1 MGQSIPSHLTLS
13 SRQCHYTKHA
23 ASSCVIVLHK
33 LSLYPVS
40 HGSPGRLRP
49 YCTIIQYGCNDG
61 GAWSV
66 VARTIKCEVTLYS
79 SQLPILSGS
88 PCSSPASYRL
98 VVALLKTAHRRPP
111 VLSRLSGLALSCTTR
126 RGRTLCEARISKR
139 SHDVSHLREATG
151 IANCGMMV
159 HTTG

>member
-1 MGQSIPSHLTLS
+1 MPL
-13 SRQCHYTKHA
+13 TKHRRLIL
-23 ASSCVIVLHK
+23 CKIVFTQAFIV
-33 LSLYPVS
+33 PVS
-40 HGSPGRLRP
+40 HGLPQAVSDHIVRS
-49 YCTIIQYGCNDG
+49 YNMVCNDG

-79 SQLPILSGS
+79 SSSRYFRS

-98 VVALLKTAHRRPP
+98 VVRVLKTAHRRPP
-111 VLSRLSGLALSCTTR
+111 VLSVCLGFALSWHYR

-139 SHDVSHLREATG
+139 SHEVSHLREATG

-159 HTTG
+159 HIRGR